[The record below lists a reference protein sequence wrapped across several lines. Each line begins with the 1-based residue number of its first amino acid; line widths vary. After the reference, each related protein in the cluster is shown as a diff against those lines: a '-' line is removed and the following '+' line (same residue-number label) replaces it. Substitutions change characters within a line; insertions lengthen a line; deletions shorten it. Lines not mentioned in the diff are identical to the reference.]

1 MTSDNNLMEWREL
14 QIRMKQLKSRE
25 IELRKLIV
33 QESFDPNM
41 VEGTETID
49 LGNDYKLKCRHNLRY
64 NVERDNEKV
73 LQVVSKLPVDVA
85 KRILKWKADLS
96 LTEYKQLDKEHKKLV
111 DKIVTT
117 VPGNPVLELVEP
129 KVKG

>member
-117 VPGNPVLELVEP
+117 VPGSPVLELVEP
-129 KVKG
+129 KS

>member
-14 QIRMKQLKSRE
+14 QIQMKQLKSRE
-25 IELRKLIV
+25 MELRKLIV

-49 LGNDYKLKCRHNLRY
+49 LGNDYKLKCRHTLRY